1 MIPSSKSLCYISV
14 ITLGASRLASAGL
27 EHVIGDSE
35 STSHLLTTKQA
46 LTRHSPHDL
55 NPALGNVAAE
65 EVGKGY
71 GHNRQIGLK
80 GMSQSLS
87 GKQGQSHSS
96 HLFSASNT

>member
-35 STSHLLTTKQA
+35 ITTKQA

-80 GMSQSLS
+80 ACRKVYREASQDEFDKIGL
-87 GKQGQSHSS
+87 GYY
-96 HLFSASNT
+96 